1 MFKRKLLNTLIL
13 TALSAPG
20 LAMAAEVET
29 TDHKADIHVIP
40 ASAHTVTANV
50 GLVSNYVWRGIS
62 QTTHK
67 PAIQGG
73 FDYAHSS
80 GFYAGVW
87 GSNVSWIVDT
97 ATTLNNTGSAS
108 LELDTY
114 FGFKSSFAED
124 FTYDVGF
131 VRYNY
136 PGSYTPAGS
145 TGVAGTN
152 LGRAD
157 TNEIYGAIG
166 YKWFTAKYS
175 YGLGSFLTLPD
186 AKGTNYLD
194 LSASYPIADSGFTV
208 AAHVGKQT
216 YKGANA
222 AGLTAI
228 AGGAAGTGTPTY
240 TDYKLGVTKDF
251 SGYVLGLAYTSTNAS
266 SFYTTSVPNA
276 ASSNKKL
283 GKGTAALSLTHSF

>member
-1 MFKRKLLNTLIL
+1 MMQSKLLNSLIL
-13 TALSAPG
+13 AALAVPAA
-20 LAMAAEVET
+20 AMAEDGEVT
-29 TDHKADIHVIP
+29 RHKEDVHVIP
-40 ASAHTVTANV
+40 TSAHTVTANV
-50 GLVSNYVWRGIS
+50 GLVSDYVYRGIS
-62 QTTHK
+62 QTSHK

-97 ATTLNNTGSAS
+97 AATTAGGSAS

-114 FGFKSSFAED
+114 FGFKNSFADD

-136 PGSYTPAGS
+136 LGSYSPAAAS
-145 TGVAGTN
+145 VAGFTTVAK
-152 LGRAD
+152 AD
-157 TNEIYGAIG
+157 TNEIYGALG

-175 YGLGSFLTLPD
+175 YGLGQFLTVPG
-186 AKGTNYLD
+186 AQGTNYLD
-194 LSASYPIADSGFTV
+194 LTASYPIADSGFTV

-216 YKGANA
+216 YKGSYASGLA
-222 AGLTAI
+222 AITT
-228 AGGAAGTGTPTY
+228 GAAGTGTPTY

-251 SGYVLGLAYTSTNAS
+251 SGYVLGLSYTSTNAS
-266 SFYTTSVPNA
+266 SFYTTSNA
-276 ASSNKKL
+276 GSVFGKKL
-283 GKGTAALSLTHSF
+283 GKGTAALSLTRSF

>member
-1 MFKRKLLNTLIL
+1 MFKSKLLNTLIL
-13 TALSAPG
+13 TALAIPCV
-20 LAMAAEVET
+20 AMAEDAP
-29 TDHKADIHVIP
+29 AAAP
-40 ASAHTVTANV
+40 ASPVTANV
-50 GLVSNYVWRGIS
+50 GLVSDYVWRGIS
-62 QTTHK
+62 QTSHN

-97 ATTLNNTGSAS
+97 ATTLNGVGSAG

-114 FGFKSSFAED
+114 LGFKNSFAQD

-131 VRYNY
+131 IRYNY
-136 PGSYTPAGS
+136 PGSYTPAANTA
-145 TGVAGTN
+145 TGVGN
-152 LGRAD
+152 LAKAD
-157 TNEIYGAIG
+157 TNEIYGALG
-166 YKWFTAKYS
+166 YKWITAKYS
-175 YGLGSFLTLPD
+175 YSLGQFLTLPD
-186 AKGTNYLD
+186 AKGTNYFD
-194 LSASYPIADSGFTV
+194 LTATYPIADSGFTV

-216 YKGANA
+216 YKGTTA
-222 AGLTAI
+222 AALA
-228 AGGAAGTGTPTY
+228 AAGTTPTY

-266 SFYTTSVPNA
+266 TFYTNA
-276 ASSNKKL
+276 NPGGAFGKKL

>member
-1 MFKRKLLNTLIL
+1 MMKTNKLLNSLIL
-13 TALSAPG
+13 AALAVPSM
-20 LAMAAEVET
+20 AMAA
-29 TDHKADIHVIP
+29 DAP
-40 ASAHTVTANV
+40 ASPHTVTANV
-50 GLVSNYVWRGIS
+50 GLVSDYVWRGIS

-97 ATTLNNTGSAS
+97 AATTAGGSAS

-114 FGFKSSFAED
+114 FGFKNSFAED

-131 VRYNY
+131 IRYNY
-136 PGSYTPAGS
+136 PGSYTPAAS

-152 LGRAD
+152 LGKAD
-157 TNEIYGAIG
+157 TDEIYGAIG

-194 LSASYPIADSGFTV
+194 LTASYPIADSGFTV

-216 YKGANA
+216 YRGANA
-222 AGLTAI
+222 AGLAAI
-228 AGGAAGTGTPTY
+228 VGGAAGTGTPTY

-266 SFYTTSVPNA
+266 SFYTTSNA
-276 ASSNKKL
+276 GSVFGKKL
-283 GKGTAALSLTHSF
+283 GKGTAALSLTHAF